1 MQQMTELER
10 TLLELLC
17 AALGIGLLQAK
28 AIWRLVRER
37 NYSRE
42 LLVREQRLHT
52 QKQTEL
58 QRQSIARQNDIIRLL
73 ATAYASAQPATLD
86 ELLQNTERDWSL
98 RSSSTPSDPP
108 ED

>member
-1 MQQMTELER
+1 MDEHQVWEVVFALS
-10 TLLELLC
+10 
-17 AALGIGLLQAK
+17 ALGLYQAK
-28 AIWRLVRER
+28 TIWRLVRER

-42 LLVREQRLHT
+42 LLVREQRLHM

-58 QRQSIARQNDIIRLL
+58 QRNSIARQNDIIKLL

-86 ELLQNTERDWSL
+86 ELLQNTELDWSL
-98 RSSSTPSDPP
+98 RSSRTPSDPP